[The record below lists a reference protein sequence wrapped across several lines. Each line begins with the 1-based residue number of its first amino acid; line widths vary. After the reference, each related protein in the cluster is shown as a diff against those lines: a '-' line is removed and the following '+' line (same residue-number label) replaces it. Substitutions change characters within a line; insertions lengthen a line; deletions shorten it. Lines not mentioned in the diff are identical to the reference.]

1 MVKPAKTRVWCGRWL
16 YLDLS
21 RLARKGRLI
30 QDGTF
35 CRWLPDSKHGVYT
48 NVEKSLKPKQPKP
61 KKPKIA
67 NLSGYNLRKQDYPDA
82 SGRTDLPPAVIDE
95 AELRRK
101 YDLAHGYLPK
111 RKWPKLP
118 KGIKITDIRKSDY
131 NDDGTL
137 NLESINLRAAQR
149 RNKRP

>member
-1 MVKPAKTRVWCGRWL
+1 MVKPVKTRVWCGRWL

-35 CRWLPDSKHGVYT
+35 YRWLPDSKHGVYT
-48 NVEKSLKPKQPKP
+48 NVEKSLKPKQPSRP
-61 KKPKIA
+61 KARTPDGRPVVRKI
-67 NLSGYNLRKQDYPDA
+67 DYPDA

-101 YDLAHGYLPK
+101 YDLAHGYPVK